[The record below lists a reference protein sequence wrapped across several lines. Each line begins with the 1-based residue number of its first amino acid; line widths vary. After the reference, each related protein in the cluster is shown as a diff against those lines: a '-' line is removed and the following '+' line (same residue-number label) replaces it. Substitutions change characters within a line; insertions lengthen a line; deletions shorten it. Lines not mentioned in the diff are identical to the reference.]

1 MGKKRMTRKQKRK
14 QQQPKKKVNNMKKD
28 TSTQTNFK
36 TTTTSTWKSSKAD
49 CHYGQNIAFTTPS
62 GISVYAGGRNRGG
75 GWWKCNPM
83 VQLAIGPS
91 ETMKPFNASALSGS
105 TTVPEGWSCDQFVG
119 RIDPPLII
127 SMDFPDFGVP
137 QVEDYFWYA
146 LVDDIHEYNIKTIS
160 TQCAGGHGRTGVQ
173 LAILYYLLNDDM
185 VRSTI
190 TDAGQLIELVRDLH
204 CHHAVETNEQQKYI
218 ARVLDIEVGKS
229 VIVDRYGGWGAGK
242 STTNYY
248 GGGGGLGKAT
258 TTTGATTTVAGSYE
272 LSEKYNMIPLKEQDY
287 DDLFAPEDGDDT
299 CECCGNETFDLKTE
313 ECFLCTW
320 ELPSKEEMLCYT
332 CGSAKPE
339 WAFLDRADEECINCM
354 ADKEDIL
361 STPTEVYCAMCKS
374 MRPQDMV
381 KHKNPDGFAC
391 LSCWHG
397 VPVVEVKE

>member
-14 QQQPKKKVNNMKKD
+14 QQQPKQNKKVKD
-28 TSTQTNFK
+28 MTNKQTNFK
-36 TTTTSTWKSSKAD
+36 TTTTTTWKSSKAD
-49 CHYGQNIAFTTPS
+49 CHYGQNLAFKTPA

-75 GWWKCNPM
+75 GWWKSNPM

-91 ETMKPFNASALSGS
+91 ETMKPFTNTALSGS
-105 TTVPEGWSCDQFVG
+105 TVVPEGWSCDQFVG

-146 LVDDIHEYNIKTIS
+146 LVDDIHEHNITTIS

-190 TDAGQLIELVRDLH
+190 NDAAQLINLVRDLH

-218 ARVLDIEVGKS
+218 ARVLDIEVGES

-242 STTNYY
+242 STTYY
-248 GGGGGLGKAT
+248 GGGGLGKAK
-258 TTTGATTTVAGSYE
+258 TTGATTTVAGSYE
-272 LSEKYNMIPLKEQDY
+272 LSEKYTMIPTKEQDY
-287 DDLFAPEDGDDT
+287 DDLFPPEDDGYDT
-299 CECCGNETFDLKTE
+299 CECCGDDTFDME
-313 ECFLCTW
+313 REHCYLCTW
-320 ELPSKEEMLCYT
+320 KLPSQEEMLCYT
-332 CGSAKPE
+332 CGMTKPE
-339 WAFLDRADEECINCM
+339 WNFLSPSDEECINCM
-354 ADKEDIL
+354 ADASDIL
-361 STPTEVYCAMCKS
+361 STPTEVYCKECKI

-381 KHKNPDGFAC
+381 DEFQGGFIC
-391 LSCWHG
+391 LTCQHG
-397 VPVVEVKE
+397 VPIVEVKE